1 MQGMIGVRMESCG
14 SASSPFVKDSSWH
27 GPHTPWFV
35 WVVIDQIMA
44 LAKRLPPPSW
54 RELSDDTHTHTH
66 NYPPWTVW
74 CTDFGGTCS
83 SNLQNGLGT
92 SAGKSIFLT
101 SMTTI
106 WIPLEV
112 SRLGRPSSTFWFLP
126 QNQCHRRRRHCLW
139 NLQRENRTP
148 SFAFAAK
155 ELSARLIT
163 PLPDTQHTQFS
174 QGSSQQEQALWWQ

>member
-27 GPHTPWFV
+27 GPHTPLFV

-44 LAKRLPPPSW
+44 GAKRLPPPSW
-54 RELSDDTHTHTH
+54 RELSDDTHPHTH

-83 SNLQNGLGT
+83 SNLQNDLGT

-106 WIPLEV
+106 WIPWRSV
-112 SRLGRPSSTFWFLP
+112 DSVGP
-126 QNQCHRRRRHCLW
+126 RRHSDFYHTINVIDAVDTVCETCNERTEHPLLL
-139 NLQRENRTP
+139 LQQKNSRRV
-148 SFAFAAK
+148 
-155 ELSARLIT
+155 
-163 PLPDTQHTQFS
+163 
-174 QGSSQQEQALWWQ
+174 